1 MAQNTWSRATSA
13 DAYKI
18 HLFRLTNDG
27 TSIDPNFDKV
37 IHQSRGSE
45 ANKLYKIGGI
55 YYHYFSEVRPEG
67 RVAMMERAPSFD
79 GPWEIRQLNHVNKT
93 IDREPNQ
100 GGLIELADGRW
111 FFLTHHEATGDWE
124 GRPISLPAGQS
135 GRRLAR
141 HQGAP
146 SADGIGQMVWRG
158 AKPINAKMETPASTK
173 DDFDQPQLDPRWEW
187 NYQPRADMWSLTEK
201 PGFCTA
207 RVSAKKAER
216 FAVGGQYALTTRMM
230 RRPTNQCIAR
240 LEISGMVDGQ
250 RAGLCHFAKSPA
262 FIGVS
267 QDAGMRTLVFNRQ
280 GTAVAGPAISSSI
293 LFLRCSWDFDGNV
306 QFAYSADG
314 DSFSDFGDKHRLA
327 WGSYRG
333 ERIGVFCFNNK
344 IAAGYVDVDWV
355 QTW

>member
-1 MAQNTWSRATSA
+1 
-13 DAYKI
+13 
-18 HLFRLTNDG
+18 
-27 TSIDPNFDKV
+27 
-37 IHQSRGSE
+37 
-45 ANKLYKIGGI
+45 
-55 YYHYFSEVRPEG
+55 
-67 RVAMMERAPSFD
+67 
-79 GPWEIRQLNHVNKT
+79 
-93 IDREPNQ
+93 
-100 GGLIELADGRW
+100 
-111 FFLTHHEATGDWE
+111 
-124 GRPISLPAGQS
+124 
-135 GRRLAR
+135 
-141 HQGAP
+141 
-146 SADGIGQMVWRG
+146 
-158 AKPINAKMETPASTK
+158 
-173 DDFDQPQLDPRWEW
+173 
-187 NYQPRADMWSLTEK
+187 MWSLTEK
-201 PGFCTA
+201 PGVLRLHAFPP
-207 RVSAKKAER
+207 RKQNDLLSA
-216 FAVGGQYALTTRMM
+216 GNTLTTRMM

-240 LEISGMVDGQ
+240 LDISGMVDGQ